1 MILCID
7 TGTEWCRVSLCKN
20 NMEAPISA
28 HSNLPNSHSA
38 TLLPLI
44 RDLCSQEGI
53 TPSDIQAVALS
64 AGPGSYTGLRIGSA
78 AAKALAFS
86 LHIPFIALSSLEILA
101 RHSLDFINQNPMTK
115 PTEPFVFL
123 PLLDARR
130 QEVYMAT
137 FQGNGNRI
145 IADKPLVLDEKSPE
159 EWLPSYA
166 VLSGSGAPKTLALFP
181 NHQLIFYPE
190 LVSPDTSV
198 AMAKLAITRYSY
210 QEFTN
215 PKTFEPFYLKPF
227 YLNTSPKI

>member
-1 MILCID
+1 VILCID
-7 TGTEWCRVSLCKN
+7 TGSEWCRVSLCKN
-20 NMEAPISA
+20 NTESLVSA
-28 HSNLPNSHSA
+28 HSSLPNSHSA
-38 TLLPLI
+38 TLLPLV
-44 RDLCSQEGI
+44 RDLCSQEGLA
-53 TPSDIQAVALS
+53 PADIRAVALS

-86 LHIPFIALSSLEILA
+86 LNIPFIAISSLEILA
-101 RHSLDFINQNPMTK
+101 LHSLAFLNQNPEKK
-115 PTEPFVFL
+115 PSEPFVFL

-137 FQGNGNRI
+137 FQSSGNRI
-145 IADKPLVLDEKSPE
+145 IADKPLVLEEKSPE

-181 NHQLIFYPE
+181 NHQLLFYPE
-190 LVSPDTSV
+190 LVSPDSSV
-198 AMAKLAITRYSY
+198 AMAKIALSRYAQQDFS
-210 QEFTN
+210 N